1 MRHVFFI
8 LLFFLHFNWPLSPC
22 TSKTKTER
30 FILAYFW
37 ESSRITRV
45 FNPFLPKKKKKKLT
59 WNKWNSDFYTIKCPR
74 QNKCVRQL
82 WDTDF
87 IVWPYYRLFS
97 LAWIFWSNL
106 VLPPKVWKNYGRLIK
121 KFAFFYFK
129 PYGHK
134 IQKEY
139 AQDYC
144 PWGYYTYFCLGCL
157 IKKCKF
163 FYQLDLPV
171 FTLFLTISALY

>member
-1 MRHVFFI
+1 MFFFI

-45 FNPFLPKKKKKKLT
+45 FNPFLPKKKKKLT

-106 VLPPKVWKNYGRLIK
+106 VLPPKCVSAWNNCMVKQTCLCTLK
-121 KFAFFYFK
+121 S
-129 PYGHK
+129 
-134 IQKEY
+134 QKGVV
-139 AQDYC
+139 ALASRAASPFT
-144 PWGYYTYFCLGCL
+144 PWWGIEDCGP
-157 IKKCKF
+157 
-163 FYQLDLPV
+163 D
-171 FTLFLTISALY
+171 